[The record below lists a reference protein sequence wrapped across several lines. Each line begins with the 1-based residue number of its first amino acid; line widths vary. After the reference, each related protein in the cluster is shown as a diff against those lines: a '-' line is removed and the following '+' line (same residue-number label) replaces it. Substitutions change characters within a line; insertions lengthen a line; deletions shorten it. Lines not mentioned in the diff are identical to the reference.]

1 MTERQEL
8 PATETGLVRSWLAA
22 LAREL
27 EGARELREELHRE
40 PRVSGDEQDTTTR
53 VAQAMDIEVLPVAK
67 TGGIGRIGPATGP
80 TIGLRGEL
88 DALPVV
94 EATGLA
100 WASTNGAMHACGH
113 DVHLA
118 ALAAVVRAAKHLE
131 LPYGLV
137 PVLQPREEAY
147 PSGAQDIV
155 HDGAVE
161 QFEIAHMIGA
171 HVHPGVPVGSVA
183 TGSGFVNAAAGE
195 LDIHVSGRGGHGAYP
210 HHGAD
215 VATAVAQIVTG
226 IPETLRRQSDPMDP
240 ALVSVGTIQ
249 VGEGASNVLPKEGR
263 IFATIRTTSSEE
275 GRRIASAI
283 ASFAEY
289 QALAFGCVAE
299 LAHTEGEPA
308 LINDGPLV
316 AHLDTVLEDLGL
328 DHTEPMRSLGAD
340 DFSFFSET
348 VPSVMC
354 FVGVAGNGVS
364 LHDPTFLPN
373 EDAIERVARTYI
385 AGYIAGA
392 RMLKN
397 AREGAS

>member
-1 MTERQEL
+1 MTDTQVQS
-8 PATETGLVRSWLAA
+8 PAEEALTTAWLAA
-22 LAREL
+22 LAQEL
-27 EGARELREELHRE
+27 DGARELREELHRE
-40 PRVSGDEQDTTTR
+40 PRVSGEEQDTTSRVTR
-53 VAQAMDIEVLPVAK
+53 AMGIEMVPVAD
-67 TGGIGRIGPATGP
+67 TGGIGRIGPTTGP
-80 TIGLRGEL
+80 AIGLRGEL
-88 DALPVV
+88 DALPVR
-94 EATGLA
+94 EATEVT
-100 WASTNGAMHACGH
+100 WASTTGAMHACGH

-118 ALAAVVRAAKHLE
+118 ALTAVVRAAKQLE

-147 PSGAQDIV
+147 PSGGRDIV
-155 HDGAVE
+155 QEGMLE
-161 QFEIAHMIGA
+161 QFAIAHMIGA

-210 HHGAD
+210 HQGSD

-226 IPETLRRQSDPMDP
+226 IPETLRRHSDPMDP

-249 VGEGASNVLPKEGR
+249 VGSGASNVLPKEGR
-263 IFATIRTTSSEE
+263 IFATIRTTSSTE
-275 GRRIASAI
+275 GRRLAETI
-283 ASFAEY
+283 ASFAEH

-299 LAHTEGEPA
+299 LTHTEGEPA

-316 AHLDTVLEDLGL
+316 SAMDAVLEDLGL
-328 DHTEPMRSLGAD
+328 EHTEPMRSLGAD
-340 DFSFFSET
+340 DFSFFSEA

-354 FVGVAGNGVS
+354 FVGVEGNGVS

-385 AGYIAGA
+385 AGYLAGA
-392 RMLKN
+392 RTLKQSRHE
-397 AREGAS
+397 AR